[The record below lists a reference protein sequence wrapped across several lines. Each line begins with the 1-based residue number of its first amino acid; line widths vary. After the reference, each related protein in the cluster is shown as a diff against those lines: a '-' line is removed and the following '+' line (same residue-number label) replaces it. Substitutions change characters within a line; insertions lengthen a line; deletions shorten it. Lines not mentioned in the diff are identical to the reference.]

1 MAYLIFNGN
10 DLYKIASSDE
20 KVHMNIEDV
29 YYNVKTVS
37 DSDFDNV
44 RKNKKSAK
52 LSGDSVVYEDIVTLF
67 INEESLQ
74 KHINEIV
81 AQLEIFLES
90 NPDNPMY
97 SGLETYKNV
106 LLSQD
111 LSSITYPLNKTWE
124 EYCVENSITYYSPL
138 QIP

>member
-124 EYCVENSITYYSPL
+124 EY
-138 QIP
+138 